1 MCPCV
6 CLLFK
11 FTGKSVS
18 FKIFNEVICL
28 TSFYLFI
35 RIYQNSQKW
44 TTSNVYY
51 QSKAKICECNNLSL
65 AETQRFPEE
74 CEISLTEKVNF
85 LKWTTGNESKN
96 SLTEAE
102 LPTLCSD
109 GPGTFSMIMKI
120 GRLDY
125 TKKQRSL
132 KYYWKFGERS
142 LSPDL
147 LYP

>member
-11 FTGKSVS
+11 SLGKSVS
-18 FKIFNEVICL
+18 FKIFSEVICL
-28 TSFYLFI
+28 TSFHLFI

-65 AETQRFPEE
+65 AETQIFPEE

-85 LKWTTGNESKN
+85 LKWITGNERKN
-96 SLTEAE
+96 SFTEAE
-102 LPTLCSD
+102 LPPYVLTA
-109 GPGTFSMIMKI
+109 PGHF
-120 GRLDY
+120 
-125 TKKQRSL
+125 Q
-132 KYYWKFGERS
+132 
-142 LSPDL
+142 
-147 LYP
+147 